1 MKMKLWKKAVALLLG
16 STLLFGMTA
25 CGESSPASST
35 ADSGDTVKVGLLH
48 SLSGTMAISE
58 TSVRDAELLAIEE
71 INAAGG
77 VLGKQIEAVEED
89 GASGTFQSLTE
100 KAQKLYRTIRFAEQI
115 LVVHQHQERLLS
127 QLLKV

>member
-25 CGESSPASST
+25 CGDSSPTSST

-89 GASGTFQSLTE
+89 GAS
-100 KAQKLYRTIRFAEQI
+100 RTI
-115 LVVHQHQERLLS
+115 
-127 QLLKV
+127 KVC